1 MSKKEY
7 KVTMTERQEKKHS
20 IRFDSKDDKLLSS
33 IYLRRD
39 GLKSIFGQDTMGKV
53 TITISLEE

>member
-7 KVTMTERQEKKHS
+7 KVVMSERQEKKHS

-33 IYLRRD
+33 IYLKRD
-39 GLKSIFGQDTMGKV
+39 GLKSLFGQDTMSSVIV
-53 TITISLEE
+53 TVSLED